1 MRLDIYRRPES
12 NGHYSYLAVPEGK
25 QIPEEAISVD
35 WEEADRGVEMADGQS
50 SLDDFAIED
59 PLTQISAK
67 GYAITSIKTL
77 GDPTPM
83 P

>member
-1 MRLDIYRRPES
+1 
-12 NGHYSYLAVPEGK
+12 
-25 QIPEEAISVD
+25 
-35 WEEADRGVEMADGQS
+35 VEVADGQS
-50 SLDDFAIED
+50 SLADFSIEE
-59 PLTQISAK
+59 PLQQISAK

>member
-12 NGHYSYLAVPEGK
+12 NGRFSYLAVPEGK
-25 QIPEEAISVD
+25 KIPEEAISVD
-35 WEEADRGVEMADGQS
+35 WEEADRGVEVNDGQP
-50 SLDDFAIED
+50 SLSDFSIEE
-59 PLTQISAK
+59 PLKQISAK

>member
-12 NGHYSYLAVPEGK
+12 NGHFSYLAVPEGK
-25 QIPEEAISVD
+25 PIPEEAISVD
-35 WEEADRGVEMADGQS
+35 WEEADRGVEVADGQA
-50 SLDDFAIED
+50 SLADFSIDE
-59 PLTQISAK
+59 PLQQISAK

>member
-12 NGHYSYLAVPEGK
+12 NGHFSYLAVPEGK
-25 QIPEEAISVD
+25 KIPEEAINVD
-35 WEEADRGVEMADGQS
+35 WEEADRGVELSDGQS
-50 SLDDFAIED
+50 SLADFAIED
-59 PLTQISAK
+59 PLAQISAK
-67 GYAITSIKTL
+67 GYAITSIRTL

>member
-12 NGHYSYLAVPEGK
+12 NGHFSYLEVPEGK
-25 QIPEEAISVD
+25 QIPEEAINVD
-35 WEEADRGVEMADGQS
+35 WEEADRGVEFDDGQA
-50 SLDDFAIED
+50 SLTDFAIEE
-59 PLTQISAK
+59 PMQQISAK

>member
-12 NGHYSYLAVPEGK
+12 NGHFSYLAVPEGK
-25 QIPEEAISVD
+25 PIPEEAISVD
-35 WEEADRGVEMADGQS
+35 WEEADRGVEVADGQA
-50 SLDDFAIED
+50 SLDDFSIDE
-59 PLTQISAK
+59 PLQQISAK

>member
-12 NGHYSYLAVPEGK
+12 NGHFSYLAVPEGK

-35 WEEADRGVEMADGQS
+35 WEEADRGVEVSDGQS
-50 SLDDFAIED
+50 SLADFAIEA
-59 PLTQISAK
+59 PLEQISAK

>member
-12 NGHYSYLAVPEGK
+12 NGHFSYLAVPEGK
-25 QIPEEAISVD
+25 PIPEEAISVD
-35 WEEADRGVEMADGQS
+35 WEEADRGVELADGQS
-50 SLDDFAIED
+50 SLADFSIDE
-59 PLTQISAK
+59 PLQQISAK
-67 GYAITSIKTL
+67 GYAIASIKTQ

>member
-12 NGHYSYLAVPEGK
+12 NGHFSYLAVPEGK
-25 QIPEEAISVD
+25 PIPEEAISVD
-35 WEEADRGVEMADGQS
+35 WEEADRGVEVADGQAT
-50 SLDDFAIED
+50 LDDFSIDE
-59 PLTQISAK
+59 PLQQISAK

>member
-12 NGHYSYLAVPEGK
+12 NGHFSYLAVPEGK
-25 QIPEEAISVD
+25 RIPEEAISVD
-35 WEEADRGVEMADGQS
+35 WEEADRGVEVADGQAA
-50 SLDDFAIED
+50 LKDFSIED
-59 PLTQISAK
+59 PLQQISAK

>member
-12 NGHYSYLAVPEGK
+12 NGHFSYLAVPEGK
-25 QIPEEAISVD
+25 PIPEEAISVD
-35 WEEADRGVEMADGQS
+35 WEEADRGVVVADGQS
-50 SLDDFAIED
+50 SLADFSIDE
-59 PLTQISAK
+59 PLQQISAK

>member
-12 NGHYSYLAVPEGK
+12 NGHFSYLAVPEGK

-35 WEEADRGVEMADGQS
+35 WEEADRGVDVTDEQS
-50 SLDDFAIED
+50 SLADFAIED
-59 PLTQISAK
+59 PLEQISAK

>member
-12 NGHYSYLAVPEGK
+12 NGHFSYLAVPEGK
-25 QIPEEAISVD
+25 QIPQEAISVD
-35 WEEADRGVEMADGQS
+35 WEEADRGVEVDDGQS
-50 SLDDFAIED
+50 SLADFSIEE
-59 PLTQISAK
+59 PLQQISAK
-67 GYAITSIKTL
+67 GYAITSIRTL

>member
-12 NGHYSYLAVPEGK
+12 NGHFSYLAVPEGK

-35 WEEADRGVEMADGQS
+35 WEEADRGVELADEQP
-50 SLDDFAIED
+50 SLSDFAIED
-59 PLTQISAK
+59 PLEQISAK
-67 GYAITSIKTL
+67 GYAITSIRTL

>member
-12 NGHYSYLAVPEGK
+12 NGRFSYLAVPEGK
-25 QIPEEAISVD
+25 KIPEEAISVD

-50 SLDDFAIED
+50 SLADFAIED
-59 PLTQISAK
+59 PLEQIGAK
-67 GYAITSIKTL
+67 GYAITSIRTL